1 MLQPHFL
8 FTSRADLNDMTME
21 IDWPVVYINTA
32 TNEPLRVITRD
43 EWCGSLAAQYSLSHV
58 TAGRHFFVDCSGRA
72 YRLVGKGFISPG
84 FQIID
89 PQPADCPDIPGLVRE
104 RAQKWLGIST
114 HSIREIICA
123 AAVQKPGLP
132 SFRS

>member
-1 MLQPHFL
+1 M
-8 FTSRADLNDMTME
+8 NDMTME

-58 TAGRHFFVDCSGRA
+58 TAGQQFFIDSSGQA

-89 PQPADCPDIPGLVRE
+89 PQPADCPDIPRLVRE
-104 RAQKWLGIST
+104 RAQHWLGLST
-114 HSIREIICA
+114 DSIREIICA
-123 AAVQKPGLP
+123 ATVQKPGLP
-132 SFRS
+132 GFRR